1 MKKVLFVLLLLT
13 APAVFGQVNF
23 VRTTPMAS
31 VQLTTVNDIDSLLL
45 LFPKSLS
52 SPAFFDSTKANRTI
66 LIPAQDFIAC
76 AGKFTLY
83 IQRVAIGGSNIDS
96 IRIYVKKLMP
106 QTGVPVHNDSI
117 WVAGSATTYANPI
130 NQSAY
135 SFTVTDPTKG
145 LMFGVVKA
153 DGGLAQK
160 VRFNFWVDYTQ

>member
-1 MKKVLFVLLLLT
+1 MKKIVLFLLLAT
-13 APAVFGQVNF
+13 GAFGQVNF
-23 VRTTPMAS
+23 VRTAGPAT

-45 LFPKSLS
+45 LFPKNLT
-52 SPAFFDSTKANRTI
+52 SPAFFDSTKANRTVI
-66 LIPAQDFIAC
+66 IPAQDFVAC
-76 AGKFTLY
+76 AGQFTLY

-96 IRIYVKKLMP
+96 IRIFVKKLMP
-106 QTGVPVHNDSI
+106 QTGIPVHNDSI